1 MFIKIKEYGMKRY
14 INSDLA
20 VEKRGIFNLQGVDS
34 AEYYEEEKEHC
45 TVCKLNIS
53 NKQLSEKYGRKEGRY
68 VTVFFDEMSLIN
80 KRSFT
85 SIAEVLSC
93 ELKAVFSVF
102 CKKNI
107 DKCSVLVAGLG
118 NSALIVDAL
127 GPLTIEKVI
136 VTRHIK
142 SAAGMG
148 ISEVSAITPG
158 VLSRTGIETA
168 ELVKVAAQ
176 SVNPDVII
184 VVDSL
189 CAASCDRLGTTVQIS
204 DCGIIPGSGVG
215 NVRKAIT
222 KENIGYPIISIGI
235 PTVVSSSTLII
246 DALEKAGV
254 NELSDE
260 LVQVLKD
267 GKSFFVCPRECEE
280 IVELASNLIA
290 SALNLAFGTTHKC
303 DISRI

>member
-1 MFIKIKEYGMKRY
+1 MFIKMKEHGMKRY

-20 VEKRGIFNLQGVDS
+20 VEKKGIFNLQGVDRT
-34 AEYYEEEKEHC
+34 EYCEEEKEHC

-68 VTVFFDEMSLIN
+68 ITVFFDELSLIN
-80 KRSFT
+80 KRSFA
-85 SIAEVLSC
+85 SVAEVLSG
-93 ELKAVFSVF
+93 ELKTIFSLL
-102 CKKNI
+102 CKKEI
-107 DKCSVLVAGLG
+107 EQSSVLVAGLG

-142 SAAGMG
+142 ADFLEG
-148 ISEVSAITPG
+148 ICELSAITPG
-158 VLSRTGIETA
+158 VLARTGIETA
-168 ELVKVAAQ
+168 ELVKAAAQ
-176 SVNPDVII
+176 NITPDVII

-215 NVRKAIT
+215 NIRKAIT

-254 NELSDE
+254 NEISDE
-260 LVQVLKD
+260 LVGVLKD
-267 GKSFFVCPRECEE
+267 GKSFWVCPRECDG
-280 IVELASNLIA
+280 IVESASNLIA

-303 DISRI
+303 DII